1 MANDLDARVRR
12 FRVELEKVRDRS
24 IRLARRNY
32 RAAYG
37 LMFIAVCSS
46 AAAGI
51 LGLGFDVDQRLVS
64 VLALV
69 PVLAVSV
76 TSQLRWEDRSNFY
89 YRQWNAA
96 KAHLRRLD
104 NEMSGNPTGAQLA
117 EISRS
122 YSAIEAQLHEVR
134 EGIRWR
140 TTGEGRPERAAK

>member
-1 MANDLDARVRR
+1 MANDLEARVRR
-12 FRVELEKVRDRS
+12 FRRELEQVRDRS

-32 RAAYG
+32 RAAYA
-37 LMFIAVCSS
+37 LMFIAVCSA

-51 LGLGFDVDQRLVS
+51 LGLGFGLDPKIIS

-69 PVLAVSV
+69 PALAVTV
-76 TSQLRWEDRSNFY
+76 ASQLKWQDKSNFY

-104 NEMSGNPTGAQLA
+104 NETGGNPTAAQLA

-122 YSAIEAQLHEVR
+122 YSATEAQLHEIR
-134 EGIRWR
+134 EGIRWT
-140 TTGEGRPERAAK
+140 TTGEVSPDRAAK